1 MAIFNFSKKR
11 EKKLK
16 KLLTKVF
23 RDAKIV
29 IKSKFPVRQKEVYL
43 GFRRIL
49 RDCDRAIQN
58 AKGLALHRG

>member
-43 GFRRIL
+43 GFRRI
-49 RDCDRAIQN
+49 
-58 AKGLALHRG
+58 